1 MRVDDGREFGL
12 SRLELSI
19 KLWSYSRRTSE
30 LIPQANLTNNILWR
44 ISRVDDDGLFCGLV
58 RHEVG
63 IVIAL
68 PRPCTIV

>member
-1 MRVDDGREFGL
+1 
-12 SRLELSI
+12 LSI
-19 KLWSYSRRTSE
+19 KLWSYF
-30 LIPQANLTNNILWR
+30 WR